1 MKYYQEFIDL
11 MEIIRVY
18 ILCEVFMILMR
29 IFNSFLLDFSLL
41 FSFFDCF
48 DNTIFIIMI
57 VIYNFN

>member
-11 MEIIRVY
+11 MEIIQVY